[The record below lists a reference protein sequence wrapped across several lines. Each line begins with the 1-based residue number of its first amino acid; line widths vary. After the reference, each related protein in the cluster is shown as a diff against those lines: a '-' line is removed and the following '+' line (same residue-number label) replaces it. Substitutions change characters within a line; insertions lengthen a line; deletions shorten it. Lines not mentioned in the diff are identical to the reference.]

1 MFTQVKRACACHV
14 LALSLTMCLLQP
26 SAAMAAQSSQE
37 VTTAG
42 QTSEAPKAE
51 TEGTPQSGEAA
62 ASETE
67 TSETQT
73 EAANIVIEPT
83 ESSFSAGMAAVI
95 QENNEIRAA
104 AEAQAAA
111 ETASQPQ
118 VISVAANVENALN
131 IREEASEES
140 AIVGKLYRGC
150 VGEQLEA
157 IDGWVKIQSGSVT
170 GWVSTEYV
178 KTGAEADQLIAEIN
192 PAVVTVNTDT
202 LNVREQAGT
211 DSNVLAVV
219 SQGQTFMAREV
230 GSEWVQIMFTPDI
243 TGYVA
248 SEFVIAENRA
258 GAAQD
263 LETLQA
269 LQEQVAQ
276 KEAERKAQEKK
287 EEIAVTTGTP
297 MLAAADDVTLLAA
310 VCQYEAGN
318 SYEGALAVA
327 NVVLNRV
334 RSGSY
339 PNSIAE
345 VIYAPGQFG
354 GARSGALNKYLTG
367 GVSSAA
373 LQAAN
378 DALAGVNNVGDYTS
392 FCSARIADINSYSS
406 YVVIGGNCFYKR

>member
-1 MFTQVKRACACHV
+1 MFTQAKRACACRV

-26 SAAMAAQSSQE
+26 SAALAAQSSQD
-37 VTTAG
+37 AAAS
-42 QTSEAPKAE
+42 QTSEAQVTE
-51 TEGTPQSGEAA
+51 TEAVSQTETEP

-67 TSETQT
+67 AGQAQT
-73 EAANIVIEPT
+73 EDQNVVIEPA
-83 ESSFSAGMAAVI
+83 ENYFSAGMAAVI

-104 AEAQAAA
+104 AEAEA
-111 ETASQPQ
+111 ASQPQ
-118 VISVAANVENALN
+118 VILVAANVEGALN

-150 VGEQLEA
+150 TGEQLEEA
-157 IDGWVKIQSGSVT
+157 EGWVKIQSGPVT

-178 KTGAEADQLIAEIN
+178 KTGAEADQLISEIN
-192 PAVVTVNTDT
+192 PAVVTVNTES
-202 LNVREQAGT
+202 LNVREKAGT

-230 GSEWVQIMFTPDI
+230 GSEWIQIMFTPDI

-248 SEFVIAENRA
+248 SEFVITENKA
-258 GAAQD
+258 GTAQD
-263 LETLQA
+263 MESLKA
-269 LQEQVAQ
+269 RQEEVAQ
-276 KEAERKAQEKK
+276 KEAERKAREKK

-310 VCQYEAGN
+310 LCQYEAGG
-318 SYEGALAVA
+318 SYDGALAVA

-334 RSGSY
+334 RSGNY

-354 GARSGALNKYLTG
+354 GVRSGALNKYLSG
-367 GVSSAA
+367 GVSGAA
-373 LQAAN
+373 MQAAR

>member
-111 ETASQPQ
+111 EAASQPQ

-140 AIVGKLYRGC
+140 AIVGKLYRG
-150 VGEQLEA
+150 
-157 IDGWVKIQSGSVT
+157 WSR
-170 GWVSTEYV
+170 
-178 KTGAEADQLIAEIN
+178 
-192 PAVVTVNTDT
+192 PASWAMT
-202 LNVREQAGT
+202 
-211 DSNVLAVV
+211 
-219 SQGQTFMAREV
+219 
-230 GSEWVQIMFTPDI
+230 
-243 TGYVA
+243 
-248 SEFVIAENRA
+248 
-258 GAAQD
+258 
-263 LETLQA
+263 
-269 LQEQVAQ
+269 
-276 KEAERKAQEKK
+276 
-287 EEIAVTTGTP
+287 
-297 MLAAADDVTLLAA
+297 VTL
-310 VCQYEAGN
+310 
-318 SYEGALAVA
+318 
-327 NVVLNRV
+327 VLSSHMISKKARGCWG
-334 RSGSY
+334 RS
-339 PNSIAE
+339 
-345 VIYAPGQFG
+345 
-354 GARSGALNKYLTG
+354 T
-367 GVSSAA
+367 
-373 LQAAN
+373 
-378 DALAGVNNVGDYTS
+378 
-392 FCSARIADINSYSS
+392 SAR
-406 YVVIGGNCFYKR
+406 